1 MIEETNEQQ
10 APDEGSKVPAEGD
23 KNALLSGR
31 ILPCET
37 FTKVGDDMTWPSYD
51 QGELEWQLRYG
62 TEQQIIA
69 ARMRLASIV
78 RAYREMLWLTQKRR
92 NEICRAIREAR

>member
-1 MIEETNEQQ
+1 MSTQSERNHGGTEAHRSSASNSTQ
-10 APDEGSKVPAEGD
+10 
-23 KNALLSGR
+23 LLSGR
-31 ILPCET
+31 LLPCGT
-37 FTKVGDDMTWPSYD
+37 YTKVGDDMTWPSYD

-62 TEQQIIA
+62 TEQQVMA

-78 RAYREMLWLTQKRR
+78 SAYRELLGLTQRRR